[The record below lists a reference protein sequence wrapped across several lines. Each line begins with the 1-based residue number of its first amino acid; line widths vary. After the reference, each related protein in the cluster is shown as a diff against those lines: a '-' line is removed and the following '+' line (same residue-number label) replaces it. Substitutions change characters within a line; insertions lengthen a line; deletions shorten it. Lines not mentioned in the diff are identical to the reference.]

1 MAGSATPLFAGSNP
15 AQCSINICML
25 VDWHRFPYHAIV
37 PWPNHEYQQDW
48 VNSLLVVEDW
58 LKQCVGARYAAW
70 AYADCAVLYNIGV
83 AFKWD
88 QDRTLFVL
96 AWSET

>member
-1 MAGSATPLFAGSNP
+1 
-15 AQCSINICML
+15 ML
-25 VDWHRFPYHAIV
+25 VDWHRFPYNAII

-48 VNSLLVVEDW
+48 VNSLIVVEDW
-58 LKQCVGARYAAW
+58 LKQCVGSRYTTW
-70 AYADCAVLYNIGV
+70 AYADCDILYNIGV

-96 AWSET
+96 TWSV